1 MLQGTR
7 SLQNNELDHF
17 STFWGLAELWSV
29 EVTFEEPW
37 DKGYTSS
44 HLAHTLP
51 VAEVWLAT
59 DNTATALV
67 VANTEATF
75 ASFVAANVTVAFED
89 CFSVVARVAIAKPV
103 IGKPTKPTTDS
114 IASMAANQEWSIAT
128 KAANQE

>member
-1 MLQGTR
+1 M
-7 SLQNNELDHF
+7 
-17 STFWGLAELWSV
+17 
-29 EVTFEEPW
+29 
-37 DKGYTSS
+37 
-44 HLAHTLP
+44 AHTLP

-67 VANTEATF
+67 VANTEATVASF
-75 ASFVAANVTVAFED
+75 AADIVAAVASFVAANVTVAFED

-114 IASMAANQEWSIAT
+114 IATMAANQEWSIAT

>member
-1 MLQGTR
+1 M
-7 SLQNNELDHF
+7 
-17 STFWGLAELWSV
+17 
-29 EVTFEEPW
+29 
-37 DKGYTSS
+37 
-44 HLAHTLP
+44 AHTLP

-67 VANTEATF
+67 VANTEATVASF
-75 ASFVAANVTVAFED
+75 AADIVAAVASFVAANVTVAFED
-89 CFSVVARVAIAKPV
+89 CFSVVARVAIAIAKPV